1 MPWPNHSTKHATIPP
16 FSSTQIQKR
25 FWRNAAPLETLC
37 VVDRLVSDN
46 RTDSLAWIRPPDWLP
61 LLPIIHRFRHRLHPS
76 PETFSSSRSRLPFSL
91 SLAPLL
97 STRCAILSSKLRR
110 VCPVSDRNFPSVIVR
125 SCDPSSFLL
134 SGFLSFLFF
143 LVSVLLTGG
152 GGKCESIRSRWIL
165 LNIYIYRGRLF
176 ERESGI
182 WGMFRPWW
190 VWLEEGLMEFLE
202 FDGCFNFDMVIG

>member
-76 PETFSSSRSRLPFSL
+76 PETFPSSRSRLPFSL
-91 SLAPLL
+91 SLSLLFSLLAAPFFLQN
-97 STRCAILSSKLRR
+97 CDVFVPFQIEI
-110 VCPVSDRNFPSVIVR
+110 FP
-125 SCDPSSFLL
+125 PSSSVVAIHRAFFFLAFYRFF
-134 SGFLSFLFF
+134 SFLSRFSLPGEEENVNRFDLGEF
-143 LVSVLLTGG
+143 
-152 GGKCESIRSRWIL
+152 CW
-165 LNIYIYRGRLF
+165 IYIY
-176 ERESGI
+176 I
-182 WGMFRPWW
+182 
-190 VWLEEGLMEFLE
+190 
-202 FDGCFNFDMVIG
+202 